1 MPSIYVT
8 NNQEEALTMS
18 NRIAVIGQGLVEQA
32 GGPEGDLRGARH
44 RVRGRLPRR
53 VEPHG
58 CVRAPVGNGGCRV
71 RLGEFELVA
80 GQGEEDTRG
89 PARITIR
96 PERVDLEPRGTI
108 GVNRIL
114 GMVERVVYVGSVL
127 QLIVHP
133 ASGQTIQPWQQDE
146 GDGTVQV
153 SGSPVKVHIPREA
166 LRVLPAGGTAVI
178 ERGELEDA

>member
-1 MPSIYVT
+1 
-8 NNQEEALTMS
+8 
-18 NRIAVIGQGLVEQA
+18 
-32 GGPEGDLRGARH
+32 
-44 RVRGRLPRR
+44 
-53 VEPHG
+53 
-58 CVRAPVGNGGCRV
+58 
-71 RLGEFELVA
+71 VA

-96 PERVDLEPRGTI
+96 PERVDLEPLGTI

-114 GMVERVVYVGSVL
+114 GMVEGVVYVGSVL

-133 ASGQTIQPWQQDE
+133 ASGPDDPAVAAE
-146 GDGTVQV
+146 RGDGTVQV

-166 LRVLPAGGTAVI
+166 LRVLPAGETAVV